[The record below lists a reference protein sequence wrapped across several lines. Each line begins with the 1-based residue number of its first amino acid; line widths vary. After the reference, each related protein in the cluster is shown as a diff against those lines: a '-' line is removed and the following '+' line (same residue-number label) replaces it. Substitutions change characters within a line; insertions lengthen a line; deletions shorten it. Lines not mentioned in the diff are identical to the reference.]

1 MDEEWGTSGL
11 QGGRDLVADSR
22 AGLEKIHQ
30 GGRKMNR
37 MTVRLSQTKGGLR
50 GGPEAIKARIMAL
63 DTKVLSKMDVGEFWL
78 LRESADAEGRRKL
91 DYLLRRMEIEGFAR
105 VVVREELQR
114 FADGSSAFRAKHKS

>member
-1 MDEEWGTSGL
+1 
-11 QGGRDLVADSR
+11 
-22 AGLEKIHQ
+22 
-30 GGRKMNR
+30 MNR

-114 FADGSSAFRAKHKS
+114 FADGSSAFLAKHKS